1 MDSIDRNI
9 HELLRAMGL
18 TRVYW
23 GYDYLFYIL
32 RRDQDDPRW
41 LALGNKQ
48 VCVDVARAFGT
59 TPAGVDSALRTAIR
73 ICWHRGPGALTGQ
86 MMSGQRPPGVRPFLL
101 PGLSFRRF
109 PTTPI
114 VRFQWHRPQSTAPA
128 G

>member
-41 LALGNKQ
+41 L
-48 VCVDVARAFGT
+48 AFGT

-101 PGLSFRRF
+101 RLSQLCRNDCWRA
-109 PTTPI
+109 
-114 VRFQWHRPQSTAPA
+114 RLD
-128 G
+128 

>member
-23 GYDYLFYIL
+23 GYDYRFYIL

-101 PGLSFRRF
+101 RLSQLCRNDCWRA
-109 PTTPI
+109 
-114 VRFQWHRPQSTAPA
+114 RLD
-128 G
+128 

>member
-59 TPAGVDSALRTAIR
+59 TPAGVDSALPSESAGTADR
-73 ICWHRGPGALTGQ
+73 EP
-86 MMSGQRPPGVRPFLL
+86 S
-101 PGLSFRRF
+101 
-109 PTTPI
+109 
-114 VRFQWHRPQSTAPA
+114 PA
-128 G
+128 R